1 MQARFLVILTVLC
14 GIFVLN
20 AEPIPPP
27 RPGEE
32 VLQRFLANAERQR
45 MALRNISMEVS
56 IEANLPQLK
65 KKGTLNGL
73 RHISKLGKISYK
85 VISFVGD
92 KMVRNDV
99 IARYMSAEV
108 KATGSNDNQ
117 SMSISEE
124 NYKFSY
130 RGMYGD
136 GDWKVHL
143 FELKP
148 RKKRNG
154 LFAGWLWIEAESGLV
169 VRESG
174 RFVKNPSMFLKRIE
188 FLRDYRMQD
197 GVAIPT
203 KIESTI
209 RTRLVG
215 PAELSIRFGE
225 VSPLEDAP
233 QLAAKDMIRAE

>member
-1 MQARFLVILTVLC
+1 MQVRSLVILTILSS
-14 GIFVLN
+14 IFMLR
-20 AEPIPPP
+20 AEPGPQS
-27 RPGEE
+27 RPGDE
-32 VLQRFLANAERQR
+32 VLQRYLARAEQQR
-45 MALRNISMEVS
+45 MALRNVSMEVAF
-56 IEANLPQLK
+56 EANLPQLK

-73 RHISKLGKISYK
+73 RRISKLGKVSYK
-85 VISFVGD
+85 VLSFIGD
-92 KMVRNDV
+92 RMVRNDV

-108 KATGSNDNQ
+108 KATGNGNNR
-117 SMSISEE
+117 SMAINEE
-124 NYKFSY
+124 NYKFKY

-136 GDWKVHL
+136 GDWKLHL

-148 RKKRNG
+148 RRKRNG
-154 LFAGWLWIEAESGLV
+154 LFSGWLWIEAESGLA

-174 RFVKNPSMFLKRIE
+174 RFVKNPSVFLKRIE

-225 VSPLEDAP
+225 VFPLDDSPRLS
-233 QLAAKDMIRAE
+233 AKDMNRTE